1 MTKRGQCRNGIGGF
15 WIDRKVVMRCIQGHG
30 ICEKDSEIR
39 TARRESEVLERQMG
53 ALPDAAVSG
62 GEQ

>member
-15 WIDRKVVMRCIQGHG
+15 WIDRKVMMRRIQGHG
-30 ICEKDSEIR
+30 ICEKGSESR
-39 TARRESEVLERQMG
+39 TARRESEALERQMG
-53 ALPDAAVSG
+53 AFPDAAVSG